1 MKEKKVNKPFKVEPG
16 LVALVFVTLAFLVGR
31 VGGIALPAPQ
41 MVRWAGLALAG
52 MGFVLGLLAL
62 REFRRMR
69 AFSNPKEPSVKIV
82 TTGIYSRT
90 RNPVNLGF
98 LLILIGLPL
107 SYGNYWGI
115 LLTPMF
121 VLAMND
127 LVIKHEEAY
136 LEQKFKK
143 QYTEYA
149 SRVRRWL

>member
-1 MKEKKVNKPFKVEPG
+1 MSGKKVNKPFKVEPG
-16 LVALVFVTLAFLVGR
+16 LVALVFVTLAFLIAR
-31 VGGIALPAPQ
+31 VTGIALPAPQ
-41 MVRWAGLALAG
+41 IVRWGGLALAG
-52 MGFVLGLLAL
+52 VGFILGLLAL

-69 AFSNPKEPSVKIV
+69 AFSDPKAPAVKIV
-82 TTGIYSRT
+82 ASGIYSRT

-107 SYGNYWGI
+107 SYGNYWGV

-121 VLAMND
+121 IVAMND

-136 LEQKFKK
+136 LREKFKK
-143 QYTEYA
+143 EYAEYA

>member
-1 MKEKKVNKPFKVEPG
+1 MTEKNTRRPFKVEPG

-31 VGGIALPAPQ
+31 VSRIALPAPQ
-41 MVRWAGLALAG
+41 IVRWAGLALSG
-52 MGFVLGLLAL
+52 IGFLLGLLAL

-69 AFSNPKEPSVKIV
+69 AFPNPKDASMKIV

-107 SYGNYWGI
+107 SNGNYWGI
-115 LLTPMF
+115 LMVPMF
-121 VLAMND
+121 ILAMND

-136 LEQKFKK
+136 LEKKFKE
-143 QYTEYA
+143 QYKDYK

>member
-1 MKEKKVNKPFKVEPG
+1 MTEKKVNRPFKVEPG
-16 LVALVFVTLAFLVGR
+16 LVALVFVTRAFLIAR
-31 VGGIALPAPQ
+31 VTGIALPAPQ
-41 MVRWAGLALAG
+41 IVRWFGLALAG
-52 MGFVLGLLAL
+52 GGFVLGLLAL

-69 AFSNPKEPSVKIV
+69 AFANRKDPALKIV

-115 LLTPMF
+115 LLMPMF
-121 VLAMND
+121 IVAMND

-143 QYTEYA
+143 EYA
-149 SRVRRWL
+149 EYAARVRRWL